1 MNITEDILLKEGFK
15 QTSDKPNTYKINKI
29 SRLNQFD
36 EKCTIELYVD
46 CYKCYHLLVYS
57 DKHPN
62 MIGGM
67 INTIEAFNKAM
78 EAMKIDFKIK
88 GPNTMKLLAI
98 ILGVLVYISAWVCF
112 GDRFFTCNGVSLGTI
127 TGFFTIVG
135 VPTTLILYTK
145 SDA

>member
-1 MNITEDILLKEGFK
+1 MNITESILLKAGFK

-57 DKHPN
+57 DEHPN
-62 MIGGM
+62 MMGGM

-78 EAMKIDFKIK
+78 ETMKIDFKIK
-88 GPNTMKLLAI
+88 EPNIMKLLAQ
-98 ILGVLVYISAWVCF
+98 ILGVLVYISLWVCL
-112 GDRFFTCNGVSLGTI
+112 GDMFFENHGVSLSTI
-127 TGFFTIVG
+127 SGFFTIVG
-135 VPTTLILYTK
+135 IPTTIILYLH
-145 SDA
+145 SE